1 MVKRIKWEKL
11 AVENKKCAVLA
22 IFYCGLQSVKSF
34 HISPLDRRD
43 CKDRHNFG
51 ICKTKAT
58 ASGGGFFLYNRFGG
72 DPKIV
77 AAEAKRSPLFP
88 KHLLHF
94 GGDPKIVAAEAKR
107 SPLFPKHLLHFGGD
121 PKIVAAEAKRSPLF
135 PKHLLYFGGDGCPVV
150 AELLVEHLV
159 GADQPKWS
167 RPWITPFSPTSP
179 RRFTGRPEVMP

>member
-58 ASGGGFFLYNRFGG
+58 ASGGGSCTFYIYRSLRRRPENRCRRTRTVSAISRASSSLRRQLENRCRRTRTVSAISRASSSLRRQLENRCRRTRTVSAISRASSSLRRRRLPRCSRTSRRAPCRGPTSRNG
-72 DPKIV
+72 RD
-77 AAEAKRSPLFP
+77 RGS
-88 KHLLHF
+88 
-94 GGDPKIVAAEAKR
+94 R
-107 SPLFPKHLLHFGGD
+107 
-121 PKIVAAEAKRSPLF
+121 R
-135 PKHLLYFGGDGCPVV
+135 
-150 AELLVEHLV
+150 
-159 GADQPKWS
+159 S
-167 RPWITPFSPTSP
+167 RPPVP
-179 RRFTGRPEVMP
+179 GD

>member
-58 ASGGGFFLYNRFGG
+58 ASGGGFCTIYNRYYFPSIFFTSAATKNRCRRRSIN
-72 DPKIV
+72 DSYFPSIFFTSAATKNRCRRRSINDSYFPSIFFTSAATKNRCRRRSVNNSYFPSIFFTSAATV
-77 AAEAKRSPLFP
+77 APL
-88 KHLLHF
+88 
-94 GGDPKIVAAEAKR
+94 
-107 SPLFPKHLLHFGGD
+107 
-121 PKIVAAEAKRSPLF
+121 
-135 PKHLLYFGGDGCPVV
+135 
-150 AELLVEHLV
+150 
-159 GADQPKWS
+159 
-167 RPWITPFSPTSP
+167 
-179 RRFTGRPEVMP
+179 

>member
-58 ASGGGFFLYNRFGG
+58 ASGGGSCTFYIYRSLRRRPENRCRRTRTVSAISRASSSLRRQLENRCRRTRTVSAISRASSSLRRRRLPRCSRTSRRAPCREPTSRNGRDRG
-72 DPKIV
+72 S
-77 AAEAKRSPLFP
+77 R
-88 KHLLHF
+88 
-94 GGDPKIVAAEAKR
+94 R
-107 SPLFPKHLLHFGGD
+107 
-121 PKIVAAEAKRSPLF
+121 
-135 PKHLLYFGGDGCPVV
+135 
-150 AELLVEHLV
+150 
-159 GADQPKWS
+159 S
-167 RPWITPFSPTSP
+167 RPPIP
-179 RRFTGRPEVMP
+179 GD

>member
-51 ICKTKAT
+51 ICKTKPT
-58 ASGGGFFLYNRFGG
+58 AWLLHILYIGHFGG
-72 DPKIV
+72 NSKIV
-77 AAEAKRSPLFP
+77 AAEPGRSPLFSE
-88 KHLLHF
+88 HLFH
-94 GGDPKIVAAEAKR
+94 
-107 SPLFPKHLLHFGGD
+107 
-121 PKIVAAEAKRSPLF
+121 
-135 PKHLLYFGGDGCPVV
+135 FGGDGCPVV

-159 GADQPKWS
+159 G
-167 RPWITPFSPTSP
+167 
-179 RRFTGRPEVMP
+179 GRPAEMVETVDHAVLAHQSPEIDRKA